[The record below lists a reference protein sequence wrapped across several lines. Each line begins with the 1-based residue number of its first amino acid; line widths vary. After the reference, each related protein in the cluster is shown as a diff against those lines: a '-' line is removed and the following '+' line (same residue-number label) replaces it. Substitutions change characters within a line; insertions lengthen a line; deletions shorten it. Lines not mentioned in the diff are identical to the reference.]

1 VKTGETI
8 KVFNAKDGRKVI
20 LRTPKWEDLDDL
32 VEFINSLVEE
42 GVDITMYEKVIR
54 EQEADWLSRQLAET
68 EKDNKFILLAEVEG
82 KVVANSVIAK
92 KTGYS
97 EHVGNLG
104 IGVKDGFRE
113 IGIGTEMM
121 NILIS
126 KAENMGLKMLTLSVF
141 STNKRA
147 KHVYEK
153 VGFRE
158 TGCIPNE
165 IYKKGNFIDHI
176 IMVKELTYPALSFKE
191 KNIRH

>member
-1 VKTGETI
+1 MKTGETI

-42 GVDITMYEKVIR
+42 GVDITMYEKVTR

-153 VGFRE
+153 IGFRE
-158 TGCIPNE
+158 TGSLPNAL
-165 IYKKGNFIDHI
+165 YKNGKFIDHI
-176 IMVKELTYPALSFKE
+176 IMVKELT
-191 KNIRH
+191 